1 MPCNLSCCI
10 VSTKST
16 YTHAHPFE
24 NNKKINDKFKG
35 WFDRKCQNFCYC
47 VEVKLYKNRLFFCC
61 SMHITISYF
70 GFGFCSVW
78 FDFMSRTVLFPIC
91 IFLRFVSF
99 RYFHFGYDIFFRIF
113 CALNNHQKQQH
124 PITCITNHVPFGA
137 WYWIKWLLNSYKH
150 STCYMCYMVHGHI
163 DTDAFK
169 YTYTQAL
176 SKLACVPDERNHG
189 N

>member
-1 MPCNLSCCI
+1 MINLRDDLI
-10 VSTKST
+10 
-16 YTHAHPFE
+16 E
-24 NNKKINDKFKG
+24 NARTFVIAL
-35 WFDRKCQNFCYC
+35 
-47 VEVKLYKNRLFFCC
+47 KLSSIK
-61 SMHITISYF
+61 
-70 GFGFCSVW
+70 
-78 FDFMSRTVLFPIC
+78 FDFSFAVPC
-91 IFLRFVSF
+91 ISQSATLALAFVRFGLISCQELYYFQFAYFFVSF

-150 STCYMCYMVHGHI
+150 STCYMCYMAHGHI